1 MQAAELTIR
10 DATRA
15 DAEAI
20 ADVLNAHSLA
30 LFDESDLTP
39 ATVEGWFA
47 LPRVIWFGLAERDGR
62 AVGYADVQQSDAHAD
77 VDARTLD
84 SEAAAALVESAV
96 SRALPDAPVWGYAPA
111 TDEPAAAA
119 YRRAGFSV
127 IRHAFTMLIH
137 LDGEPLRPEWPA
149 GVEVRPWR
157 EGDDTAVHAVL
168 QESFAEHFGFEPR
181 SFDEWLHATNA
192 QAETDRSLW
201 SLALDGDEVAGV
213 VVCSWHSSGDRTFG
227 WVNELGVR
235 SAWRRRGLGL
245 ALLRHAFAELGARGA
260 TRVGLGV
267 DAENTTG
274 AVRLYER
281 AGMHVVR
288 RYDTWELRR

>member
-1 MQAAELTIR
+1 VQAAEPTIR
-10 DATRA
+10 AATRA
-15 DAEAI
+15 DAAAI

-30 LFDESDLTP
+30 LFDESDLTA

-47 LPRVIWFGLAERDGR
+47 LPRVVWFGLAERAGR
-62 AVGYADVQQSDAHAD
+62 AGGYADVQQSDAHAD

-84 SEAAAALVESAV
+84 ADVAVALVEAAV
-96 SRALPDAPVWGYAPA
+96 SHARPDAPVWGYAPA
-111 TDEPAAAA
+111 TDEPAVAA
-119 YRRAGFSV
+119 YRAAGFTP

-137 LDGEPLRPEWPA
+137 LEGERVRPEWPE
-149 GVEVRPWR
+149 GIEVRPWR
-157 EGDDTAVHAVL
+157 EADDATVHATL
-168 QESFAEHFGFEPR
+168 QESFADHFGFEPR
-181 SFDEWLHATNA
+181 SFDEWLQAVNA

-201 SLALDGDEVAGV
+201 WLAVEGDDVAGV
-213 VVCSWHSSGDRTFG
+213 AVCSWHSSGDRTFG

-235 SAWRRRGLGL
+235 SRWRRRGLGL

-281 AGMHVVR
+281 AGMHVAR